1 MHTIGSSS
9 RHGKS
14 GSTTSNSIL
23 HVLSISAS
31 VTRLRW
37 RPPSRILVSS
47 PDDLNVIEDLHDPMM
62 AVATAPVK
70 GASAGG
76 AGVLSLWSIHRPYM
90 PLSTVQGHNDGAVTD
105 FEWLE
110 TPQQQPH
117 QEDEEPDVISRTADA
132 RRHISPTD
140 APGTQFSESKLSSFG
155 GGDRDIVG
163 SARSRE
169 SMELDDDNYQLSR
182 IWQHVQSFARG
193 KKANLKSCMAVNYQC
208 SKRNFASFR
217 GPANIPSSTIVLC
230 NGEPVAFSTGLWI
243 VAVFLGFSKAP
254 L

>member
-47 PDDLNVIEDLHDPMM
+47 PDELNLIEDLHDPMM

-110 TPQQQPH
+110 TPQQQH
-117 QEDEEPDVISRTADA
+117 EHDEEQHVVTGRTADG
-132 RRHISPTD
+132 RRHSAPID
-140 APGTQFSESKLSSFG
+140 APRTQFTEAKRSSSG
-155 GGDRDIVG
+155 GGDRDMYG

-169 SMELDDDNYQLSR
+169 SLELDDDIDQLSR
-182 IWQHVQSFARG
+182 IWQHVISVGRDGQCIVQSFARG
-193 KKANLKSCMAVNYQC
+193 KKTIRISLRAG
-208 SKRNFASFR
+208 SF
-217 GPANIPSSTIVLC
+217 N
-230 NGEPVAFSTGLWI
+230 FST
-243 VAVFLGFSKAP
+243 
-254 L
+254 